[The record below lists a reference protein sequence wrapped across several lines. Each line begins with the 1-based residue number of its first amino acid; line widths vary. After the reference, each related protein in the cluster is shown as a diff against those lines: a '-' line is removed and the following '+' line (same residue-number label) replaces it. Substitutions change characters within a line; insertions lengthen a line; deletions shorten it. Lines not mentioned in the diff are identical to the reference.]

1 MFFKFF
7 QEYSETTTIHGIRYV
22 LEKGSSY
29 FERFLWLI
37 IVLCGIGLAILI
49 SILAYIQWKE
59 NPVLTSISTTGYP
72 IEKVPFPAITIC
84 AQVMKYYCVVAEFEK
99 YFLLAKF
106 RGLVQHHHSMKIQFG
121 RRYRKR
127 YSWSLNLL
135 QKRALGP
142 PYYIAV

>member
-106 RGLVQHHHSMKIQFG
+106 RGLDENIV
-121 RRYRKR
+121 RTT
-127 YSWSLNLL
+127 L
-135 QKRALGP
+135 QKTVFVVTQSPSKESARTALLHSCLSQ
-142 PYYIAV
+142 ITK